1 MKLVIHEVRA
11 FEIAPILEDLSAIMV
26 ACVNEGA
33 SIGYLTPFGPDDA
46 KAFWTFVGGTME
58 RGARRMLIAEIDGTI
73 KGTIQI
79 GLDMPP
85 NGRHRADIMKLMVDP
100 SARKQGIGKALMLA
114 AEDLAREEHRSLLV
128 LDTAGEDAES
138 LYLALG
144 YKMSGRVP
152 DYARSTS
159 GVLEATTIMYK
170 ILEGV
175 DFQAA

>member
-58 RGARRMLIAEIDGTI
+58 RGARRMLIAEIDGTV

-128 LDTAGEDAES
+128 LDTAGEDAER

-152 DYARSTS
+152 DYARSTN

-170 ILEGV
+170 ILEDV